1 MMVKTRSIVLHSIKY
16 GESKMIVDLFTQQ
29 HGRVS
34 FIVSIPKTSKAKVK
48 KQFFQPLSILE
59 IEFDFRMNVPLQRLK
74 DVRLAVPF
82 SSIPFDPFKLS
93 IGMFV
98 AEFLLYSTKSEQ
110 ENLPLY
116 TYMENSIA
124 WLDGAEG
131 TIANFHLIFMM
142 QLSRFLGFFPN
153 IDDYVQGELFDLRE
167 GQFVEMTPVH
177 RDFLDAAESA
187 EILNLMRLNYHTMHL
202 LKMSRIQRNRCAEVI
217 IHYYRLHIPSF
228 PELKSFSILKE
239 LFV

>member
-153 IDDYVQGELFDLRE
+153 IDDYVKGELFDLRE

>member
-153 IDDYVQGELFDLRE
+153 IDDYVKGELFDLRE

-202 LKMSRIQRNRCAEVI
+202 LKMSRLQRNRCAEVI

>member
-1 MMVKTRSIVLHSIKY
+1 MVKTRSIVLHSIKY

-202 LKMSRIQRNRCAEVI
+202 LKMSRLQRNRCAEVI

>member
-202 LKMSRIQRNRCAEVI
+202 LKMSRLQRNRCAEVI

>member
-1 MMVKTRSIVLHSIKY
+1 MVKTRSIVLHSIKY

-153 IDDYVQGELFDLRE
+153 IDDYVKGELFDLRE